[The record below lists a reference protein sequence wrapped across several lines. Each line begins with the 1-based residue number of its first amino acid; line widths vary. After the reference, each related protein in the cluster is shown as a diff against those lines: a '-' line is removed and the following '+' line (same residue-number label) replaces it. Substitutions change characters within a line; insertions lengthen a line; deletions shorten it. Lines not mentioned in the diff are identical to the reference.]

1 MSIDEVCETTL
12 AIDHPAGLHLRP
24 AALFVR
30 TANGFQSAISL
41 RNLSRDGARAVDA
54 KSIVGVMQAAV
65 SQGHRVAVRAS
76 GPDAA
81 AAVTAL
87 TALVARNFAEE
98 Q

>member
-1 MSIDEVCETTL
+1 MSGDEVCETTL
-12 AIDHPAGLHLRP
+12 TIDHPAGLHLRP

-30 TANGFQSAISL
+30 TANGFQSVISL

-54 KSIVGVMQAAV
+54 RSIVGVMQAAV
-65 SQGHRVAVRAS
+65 SQGHRVAVHAS

-81 AAVTAL
+81 AAVAAL

-98 Q
+98 P